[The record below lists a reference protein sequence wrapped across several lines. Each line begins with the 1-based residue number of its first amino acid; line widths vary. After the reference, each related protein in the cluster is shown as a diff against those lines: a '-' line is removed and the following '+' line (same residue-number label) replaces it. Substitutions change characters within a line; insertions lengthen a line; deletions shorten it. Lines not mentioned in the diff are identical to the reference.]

1 MNRIGLTGGIGS
13 GKSRVAA
20 ILREH
25 SVPVFDCDSEAK
37 KMMSGDV
44 SVRDALTAA
53 CGVDFFV
60 DGVPDKR
67 RLADFLFKSEENA
80 ALVNGVIHPRVV
92 LRFRGWCD
100 ELENSGCKVC
110 AVESAILFESGLLPY
125 VDMVVVVDAPEALR
139 VERASMRDSASREKI
154 LERVRAQASQESKLA
169 QADFVIDNSGDEVHL
184 LAETERLL
192 DFIFSEKNK
201 HLND

>member
-25 SVPVFDCDSEAK
+25 SVPVFDCDSEAG
-37 KMMSGDV
+37 KMMSCDSDIRV
-44 SVRDALTAA
+44 ALTAA
-53 CGVDFFV
+53 CGVDFFANDV
-60 DGVPDKR
+60 LDKR
-67 RLADFLFKSEENA
+67 KMADFLFKSETNA

-92 LRFRGWCD
+92 LRFRDWCD
-100 ELENSGCKVC
+100 ELESSGCKVC

-139 VERASMRDSASREKI
+139 VERASRRDSASREKI

-169 QADFVIDNSGDEVHL
+169 QADFIVDNSGDEAHL

-192 DFIFSEKNK
+192 DFIFSEKE
-201 HLND
+201 

>member
-13 GKSRVAA
+13 GKSRVAS
-20 ILREH
+20 ILKER
-25 SVPVFDCDSEAK
+25 SIPVFDCDSEAK
-37 KMMSGDV
+37 KMMSVDV

-60 DGVPDKR
+60 DGVLDKR
-67 RLADFLFKSEENA
+67 RMADFLFKSKENA

-92 LRFRGWCD
+92 LRFREWCD
-100 ELENSGCKVC
+100 ELESSGCKVC
-110 AVESAILFESGLLPY
+110 VVESAILFESGLLPY
-125 VDMVVVVDAPEALR
+125 IDMVVVVDAPETLR
-139 VERASMRDSASREKI
+139 VERASKRDSASREKI
-154 LERVRAQASQESKLA
+154 VERVRAQASQESKLA
-169 QADFVIDNSGDEVHL
+169 KADFIVDNSGDEAHL
-184 LAETERLL
+184 QIETERLL